1 MKLDELA
8 QVTRGIT
15 TTNKNLVPS
24 EGSAYRVVQVR
35 HLQGGVILPAK
46 ALKLAYVSAAANPR
60 RFAVKAGDI
69 LVAMLGATPK
79 VVAVKTTPSKY
90 LADKALAIVRPSSVR
105 ARGRILKYLTSD
117 AGQSELRSRRMG
129 VTIPHMA
136 TAALKAIE
144 IS

>member
-15 TTNKNLVPS
+15 TTGKNLVPS

-35 HLQGGVILPAK
+35 HLQDGVILPAK
-46 ALKLAYVSAAANPR
+46 ALKTAYVGAAAKPG

-79 VVAVKTTPSKY
+79 VVAVKTPPNGGPTSSPKTSVTP
-90 LADKALAIVRPSSVR
+90 RCSS
-105 ARGRILKYLTSD
+105 
-117 AGQSELRSRRMG
+117 
-129 VTIPHMA
+129 P
-136 TAALKAIE
+136 
-144 IS
+144 